1 LRWRWNVGMR
11 NWRSRIHM
19 AACRMFLA
27 LGIPIPQALRTMY
40 VVRMINA
47 TESRY
52 APRPYSGVL
61 TLFRGKGLYED
72 DPNMGWDGL
81 AARIENHEI
90 GDGGLRSRRD
100 IMNEPLV
107 AVLARELDGCMRDAN
122 VLIER
127 QTSDDVR
134 VTSAVRASGLED

>member
-1 LRWRWNVGMR
+1 MATC
-11 NWRSRIHM
+11 RS
-19 AACRMFLA
+19 FLA
-27 LGIPIPQALRTMY
+27 VGFPIPQALRTMY

-52 APRPYSGVL
+52 APKRYDGVL

-72 DPNMGWDGL
+72 DRNMGWDGL
-81 AARIENHEI
+81 AEAIEHHEI

-107 AVLARELDGCMRDAN
+107 GLLAQELQACMLAANTSRIQEQLAASRVAVPADR
-122 VLIER
+122 
-127 QTSDDVR
+127 
-134 VTSAVRASGLED
+134 SGH